1 MKTKKHEALNI
12 LRHEVARRN
21 FWQFCLYFDKE
32 IFETRL
38 FLKEIAEAFQDIEE
52 GNLKSLSVSMPPR
65 AGKSYI
71 TTLFCAWTLGRNPTE
86 SIMRNTCTATLY
98 AKFSYDVRA
107 IVQSEK
113 FAEVFPTVKMAGDK
127 ANLIGWNTN
136 QSKQVGYFGAGVGG
150 TIIGFGATKVAITD
164 DLYKGIEDAINEN
177 SNDKIL
183 QWKEAT
189 HDSRLEKNCAKID
202 IGTRWSINDVI
213 GTNIIH
219 NRYEK
224 SIIVPALNS
233 NNETFCS
240 EVMSTEQYIDIKSR
254 ISPSIWIAEY
264 MQEPVDQKGRLFNSL
279 KIMDK
284 DEFKFIE
291 KNFDGTIAYIDV
303 SDQGKDYTAMA
314 ICGMI
319 GQDIYVIDYVFS
331 RENTDV
337 TIPLCAEKLNKWK
350 VGFCRVES
358 NAMGAMF
365 SRSLQHLTT
374 TKILQVHNTV
384 AKITRIIMQSATIN
398 NFTFLNNETLD
409 CKQFMDN
416 LIFFSKEG
424 GNKNDDAPD
433 CLAGLSMFMKA
444 MFTNLNI

>member
-1 MKTKKHEALNI
+1 
-12 LRHEVARRN
+12 
-21 FWQFCLYFDKE
+21 
-32 IFETRL
+32 
-38 FLKEIAEAFQDIEE
+38 
-52 GNLKSLSVSMPPR
+52 
-65 AGKSYI
+65 
-71 TTLFCAWTLGRNPTE
+71 
-86 SIMRNTCTATLY
+86 
-98 AKFSYDVRA
+98 
-107 IVQSEK
+107 
-113 FAEVFPTVKMAGDK
+113 
-127 ANLIGWNTN
+127 
-136 QSKQVGYFGAGVGG
+136 
-150 TIIGFGATKVAITD
+150 
-164 DLYKGIEDAINEN
+164 
-177 SNDKIL
+177 
-183 QWKEAT
+183 
-189 HDSRLEKNCAKID
+189 
-202 IGTRWSINDVI
+202 
-213 GTNIIH
+213 
-219 NRYEK
+219 
-224 SIIVPALNS
+224 
-233 NNETFCS
+233 
-240 EVMSTEQYIDIKSR
+240 MSTEQYIDIKSR

-398 NFTFLNNETLD
+398 NFTFLNNESLD